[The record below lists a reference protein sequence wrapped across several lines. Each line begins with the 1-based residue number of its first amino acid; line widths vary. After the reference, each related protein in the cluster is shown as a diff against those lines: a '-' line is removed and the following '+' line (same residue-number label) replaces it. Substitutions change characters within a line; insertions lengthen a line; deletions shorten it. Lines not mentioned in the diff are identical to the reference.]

1 MDRWCKIRMTE
12 RWKQIFQVAA
22 TYIGTVVGAGFA
34 SGQEILNFF
43 TRHGSVGALA
53 ILLSTILFIWL
64 GRKVMAISHEQGCY
78 SYQELNQ
85 HLFGKKLSWLVNG
98 VTLLILFGTTGVMLS
113 GTGSIFEEQFHMP
126 FQAGILITIALCL
139 LTMYRGMNGVMWV
152 NSLVVPMM
160 IFFTIILAFHL
171 FTASTPWW
179 EISFPADNIQW
190 VISPILYVGFN
201 LAMAQA
207 VLVPLGTDT
216 EDPSIL
222 HWGGFFG
229 GLGLGLMLLVNHL
242 SLQINYQAVQGL
254 DIPMAQ
260 IIANFGK
267 PVVLLFTLVVFGE
280 IFTTIIGNVFGL
292 IRQAYST
299 FKISQ
304 PLAAVLI
311 MLGSFIVSQ
320 WGFRHLVDLL
330 YPVFG
335 AMGLLFML
343 RLMFYRRKIKA

>member
-1 MDRWCKIRMTE
+1 MAARWR
-12 RWKQIFQVAA
+12 QIFQVAA

-43 TRHGSVGALA
+43 TKHGSIGALA
-53 ILLSTILFIWL
+53 ILISTVLFIWL
-64 GRKVMAISHEQGCY
+64 GRKIMAISHQQGCY

-98 VTLLILFGTTGVMLS
+98 VTLVILFGTTGVMLS

-126 FQAGILITIALCL
+126 YQAGILVTIALCL
-139 LTMYRGMNGVMWV
+139 ITMYRGMSGVMWV

-160 IFFTIILAFHL
+160 IVFTTILAVHL
-171 FTASTPWW
+171 FGSAPFE
-179 EISFPADNIQW
+179 EITLPSGNIQW
-190 VISPILYVGFN
+190 LISPILYAGFN

-216 EDPSIL
+216 KDPSIL

-229 GLGLGLMLLVNHL
+229 GLGLGLMLLVSHL
-242 SLQINYQAVQGL
+242 SLQMNYQAIQGL

-267 PVVLLFTLVVFGE
+267 PVALLFTLVVFGE

-292 IRQAYST
+292 IRQVYST

-304 PLAAVLI
+304 PLAAFLI

-320 WGFRHLVDLL
+320 WGFRHLVDFL

-335 AMGLLFML
+335 VMGLLFML